1 MDLKINEIFY
11 SIQGESTYV
20 GVPCIFIRLSG
31 CNLRCTFCDT
41 TYAYDEGKMMS
52 VDEVMDKVESYHTRL
67 VEITGGEPLLQDGVY
82 ILIHELIERDYTVLL
97 ETNGS
102 ITLSKVNGKVIKIM
116 DLKCPSS
123 GMSHKMDF
131 SNIHY
136 INKKDQVKFVIG
148 DRGDYNWAK
157 EIINRYNLLEI
168 TQVLMSPVHQTLE
181 PNILARWI
189 LDDRLPVRFQ
199 IQLHKYIWEPN
210 KPGI

>member
-52 VDEVMDKVESYHTRL
+52 VDDVMDKVGSYHTKL
-67 VEITGGEPLLQDGVY
+67 VEITGGEPLLQDGIY
-82 ILIHELIERDYTVLL
+82 ILMHELIERDYTILL

-102 ITLSKVNGKVIKIM
+102 ITLSKVNGKVIKIV

-148 DRGDYNWAK
+148 DRRDYNWAK

-168 TQVLMSPVHQTLE
+168 TQVLMSPVHQTLKPE
-181 PNILARWI
+181 ILAQWI
-189 LDDRLPVRFQ
+189 LDDRLQVRFQ
-199 IQLHKYIWEPN
+199 IQLHKCIWGSDIR
-210 KPGI
+210 GI

>member
-67 VEITGGEPLLQDGVY
+67 VEITGGEPLLQDKIY
-82 ILIHELIERDYTVLL
+82 ILIHELIEREYTVLL

>member
-67 VEITGGEPLLQDGVY
+67 VEITGGEPLLQDKIY